1 MNARAQPLNPEAAV
15 DELWRNAP
23 AHAKA
28 KAERCYL
35 EEYRKTKKALLM
47 KAAEQSGKKS
57 AAAQEV
63 EAYAHPE
70 YIALLEGIKVAVEAE
85 ELARWKMVACQA
97 AIEVWR
103 SMEASARN
111 TDRATR

>member
-1 MNARAQPLNPEAAV
+1 MSEKRPINPQSAV
-15 DELWRNAP
+15 EELWRHAP

-28 KAERCYL
+28 KAERVYL

-47 KAAEQSGKKS
+47 KAAEGEGRKS

-70 YIALLEGIKVAVEAE
+70 YVELLAGLKAAVEAE
-85 ELARWKMVACQA
+85 ELARWRMVACQA

-103 SMEASARN
+103 TQESSARAEG
-111 TDRATR
+111 RATR

>member
-1 MNARAQPLNPEAAV
+1 
-15 DELWRNAP
+15 
-23 AHAKA
+23 
-28 KAERCYL
+28 
-35 EEYRKTKKALLM
+35 
-47 KAAEQSGKKS
+47 
-57 AAAQEV
+57 
-63 EAYAHPE
+63 
-70 YIALLEGIKVAVEAE
+70 LLEGIKVAVEAE